1 MTIEIFEEDTM
12 AEPFFPHIENV
23 PFVGPDGEE
32 PLAFRWYDA
41 DRLVLGKTMREQLRF
56 AVCWWHTFGWP
67 GSDMFGAETFD
78 RPWFG
83 AGDPLAL
90 ATRKAEVA
98 FEFFAKL
105 GAPFFT
111 FHDRDVAPE
120 GATLVETNDNL
131 DRVLDGIEAGMAR
144 TGVELLW
151 GTANLFSHRRYAA
164 GAATNPDPEV
174 FAYAAAQVKKALDA
188 TRRLGGAN
196 YVLWGGRE
204 GYDTLLNTDLRRET
218 EQLGRFLAMVVEYKH
233 ATGFAGTL
241 LIEPKPMEPSKHQY
255 DFDAAAVHAFLFR
268 FGLEKEVKLNVE
280 VNHATLAGHSF
291 QHELA
296 YAVANDLLGSV
307 DVNRGDPQ
315 NGWDTDQ
322 FPNSAEE
329 MTLALYTILRGGGF
343 TTGGCNFDA
352 KLRRQSVSPDDL
364 FHAHVGGIDTLAL
377 GLLGAARLIE
387 DGTLAAL
394 VEQRYAGWSS
404 ALGRGIL
411 AGEHDLDDLAK
422 LVASR
427 GIEPTPSS
435 GRQEMLENLV
445 NRLTVRRR

>member
-1 MTIEIFEEDTM
+1 MT
-12 AEPFFPHIENV
+12 EPCFAHIEKI
-23 PFVGPDGEE
+23 PFVGPSGDAA
-32 PLAFRWYDA
+32 LAYRWYDA
-41 DRLVLGKTMREQLRF
+41 ERQVLGKPMRDHLRF
-56 AVCWWHTFGWP
+56 AVCWWHTFCWP
-67 GSDMFGAETFD
+67 GTDMFGAETLE

-83 AGDPLAL
+83 GADGLAL
-90 ATRKAEVA
+90 AARKAEVA
-98 FEFFAKL
+98 FEFLAKL

-120 GATLVETNDNL
+120 GATLAETNANL
-131 DRVLDGIEAGMAR
+131 DRILEHLEAGMAR
-144 TGVELLW
+144 TGVQLLW

-196 YVLWGGRE
+196 YVMWGGRE

-218 EQLGRFLAMVVEYKH
+218 EQLGRFMSLVVEHKH
-233 ATGFAGTL
+233 KSGFSGTL
-241 LIEPKPMEPSKHQY
+241 LIEPKPMEPTKHQY
-255 DFDAAAVHAFLFR
+255 DFDAAAVHAFLCR
-268 FGLEKEVKLNVE
+268 FGLDREIKLNIE

-296 YAVANDLLGSV
+296 YAAANNLLGSV

-322 FPNSAEE
+322 FPNSTEE
-329 MTLALYTILRGGGF
+329 MTLALYTILRAGGL

-352 KLRRQSVSPDDL
+352 KLRRQSVADDDL
-364 FHAHVGGIDTLAL
+364 FHAHVGGIDTLAR

-387 DGTLAAL
+387 DGTLAAHL
-394 VEQRYAGWSS
+394 AQRYAGWDGP
-404 ALGRGIL
+404 LGRAIL
-411 AGEHDLDDLAK
+411 AGEQDLDGLAN

-427 GIEPTPSS
+427 GIEPRPVS
-435 GRQEMLENLV
+435 GRQEMLENV
-445 NRLTVRRR
+445 VARVTTRLT